1 VVKSTSENAPQNKY
15 RKNPGRLKKR
25 SGKPASAQAGMRA
38 QPKRPLPPA
47 GNRQVGAVFLVG
59 FMGAGKTS
67 VGRALGQ
74 RLNWIFEDMD
84 DRIAACEGRSVAEI
98 FRDSGE
104 SEFRRAEHNA
114 LKHLLDELRGGS
126 ARIVA
131 LGGGAFVQP
140 ENASLLKASEVPTV
154 FLDAPVEDL
163 WERCSRQA
171 SEDGT
176 ERPLLR
182 NKEQFRKLY
191 ETRHP
196 GYAKAVLRIEAGNR
210 SVEAIAAEIA
220 ETLGLKKIEVRNQ
233 QGETE

>member
-1 VVKSTSENAPQNKY
+1 
-15 RKNPGRLKKR
+15 
-25 SGKPASAQAGMRA
+25 
-38 QPKRPLPPA
+38 
-47 GNRQVGAVFLVG
+47 
-59 FMGAGKTS
+59 MGAGKTS

-74 RLNWIFEDMD
+74 RLNWIFEDLD
-84 DRIAACEGRSVAEI
+84 DRIAAREGRSVAEI

-114 LKHLLDELRGGS
+114 LRHLLDELRGGS
-126 ARIVA
+126 AKIVA

-140 ENASLLKASEVPTV
+140 DNASLLEASEVPTV

-182 NKEQFRKLY
+182 NKEQFCELY
-191 ETRHP
+191 ESRRP
-196 GYAKAVLRIEAGNR
+196 GYVKAVLRIETGNR
-210 SVEAIAAEIA
+210 SVDALAAEIA

>member
-1 VVKSTSENAPQNKY
+1 
-15 RKNPGRLKKR
+15 LKKR
-25 SGKPASAQAGMRA
+25 SGKPASAQVGMRA
-38 QPKRPLPPA
+38 RLKRLPGRA
-47 GNRQVGAVFLVG
+47 GNRQWGAVFLVG

-67 VGRALGQ
+67 VGRALGE
-74 RLNWIFEDMD
+74 RLNWIFEDLD
-84 DRIAACEGRSVAEI
+84 DRIAAREGRSVAEI

-104 SEFRRAEHNA
+104 DEFRRAEHNA

-126 ARIVA
+126 TRIIA

-140 ENASLLKASEVPTV
+140 ANASLIKASKLPTV

-182 NKEQFRKLY
+182 SQEQFRKLH
-191 ETRHP
+191 ESRRP
-196 GYAKAVLRIEAGNR
+196 GYAKAAIRIEAGNR
-210 SVEAIAAEIA
+210 SVGSIATEIA
-220 ETLGLKKIEVRNQ
+220 ETLGLKKIEIRRQ

>member
-1 VVKSTSENAPQNKY
+1 
-15 RKNPGRLKKR
+15 
-25 SGKPASAQAGMRA
+25 
-38 QPKRPLPPA
+38 
-47 GNRQVGAVFLVG
+47 
-59 FMGAGKTS
+59 MGAGKTS

-74 RLNWIFEDMD
+74 RLNWIFEDLD
-84 DRIAACEGRSVAEI
+84 DRIAAREGRSVAEI

-104 SEFRRAEHNA
+104 NEFRRAEHKA

-140 ENASLLKASEVPTV
+140 DNASLLRESEVPTV
-154 FLDAPVEDL
+154 FLDAPLEEL
-163 WERCSRQA
+163 WQRCSRQA

-182 NKEQFRKLY
+182 SQEQFRMLY
-191 ETRHP
+191 ESRRP

-220 ETLGLKKIEVRNQ
+220 QMLGLKKIEIRNQ

>member
-1 VVKSTSENAPQNKY
+1 MRV
-15 RKNPGRLKKR
+15 R
-25 SGKPASAQAGMRA
+25 S
-38 QPKRPLPPA
+38 KRPRA
-47 GNRQVGAVFLVG
+47 GNRQAAVFLVG

-74 RLNWIFEDMD
+74 RLNWIFEDLD
-84 DRIAACEGRSVAEI
+84 DRIAAREGRSVAEI
-98 FRDSGE
+98 FRDLGE

-114 LKHLLDELRGGS
+114 LKHLLGELRGGS
-126 ARIVA
+126 TRIVA

-140 ENASLLKASEVPTV
+140 DNASLLKASKVPTV

-171 SEDGT
+171 REDGT

-182 NKEQFRKLY
+182 SEKHFRKLY
-191 ETRHP
+191 ESRRP

-210 SVEAIAAEIA
+210 SVEAIAVEIA
-220 ETLGLKKIEVRNQ
+220 ETLGLKKIEIRRQ
-233 QGETE
+233 RSPY